1 MSAYPALVS
10 LFPAVVIAVVVRRQ
24 RKIVEQFQAAG
35 ATSADRATTAAAL
48 GVHEGMAFKQLR
60 RDAIL
65 QEVGERLFVDTACW
79 AAHRQRRRRR
89 ALICVTTVGSVW
101 GRFFAGVVIWRPWC

>member
-1 MSAYPALVS
+1 M
-10 LFPAVVIAVVVRRQ
+10 VRRQ

-48 GVHEGMAFKQLR
+48 GVDEGMAFKQLR
-60 RDAIL
+60 RHAIL
-65 QEVGERLFVDTACW
+65 QEVGEQRLFVDTARW

-89 ALICVTTVGSVW
+89 ALIATTTVCIVMGL
-101 GRFFAGVVIWRPWC
+101 FFTWAIVWRPWG